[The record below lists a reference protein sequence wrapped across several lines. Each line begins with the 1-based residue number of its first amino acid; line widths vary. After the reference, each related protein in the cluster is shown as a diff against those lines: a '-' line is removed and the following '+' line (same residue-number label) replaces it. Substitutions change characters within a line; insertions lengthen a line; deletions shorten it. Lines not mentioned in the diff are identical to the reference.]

1 MTYGGWRSM
10 RGGLTSKNARVSVL
24 GVETLPEAHQS
35 YGDFLLPIV
44 VLLSIHQHAVK
55 KVINMVMSE

>member
-1 MTYGGWRSM
+1 M